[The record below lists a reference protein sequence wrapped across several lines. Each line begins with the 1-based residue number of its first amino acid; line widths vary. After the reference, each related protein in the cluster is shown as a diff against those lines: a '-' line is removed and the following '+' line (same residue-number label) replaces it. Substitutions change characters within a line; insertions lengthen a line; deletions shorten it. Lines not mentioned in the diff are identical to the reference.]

1 MLFQEIITGDKAIA
15 VVEIKCPFPKE
26 RCLSV
31 HYTLPDYYIP
41 QCLAVTQEDNSQRN
55 STMFVT
61 KAFNLSFMC
70 FKFRVVL
77 GSEISGKS

>member
-1 MLFQEIITGDKAIA
+1 MLFHEIITGDKAIA

-41 QCLAVTQEDNSQRN
+41 QCLAEMYVLRTDTLIYVSFSEESSTFLKVSFDN
-55 STMFVT
+55 
-61 KAFNLSFMC
+61 
-70 FKFRVVL
+70 
-77 GSEISGKS
+77 E